1 MNEVLIFKHVPF
13 EGPGTLTEPLK
24 TLGIKYREV
33 NLYEGGA
40 PKNLEGCG
48 GLIIMGGPMNV
59 YEETEYPFL
68 KDEDRLIKEALALKL
83 PMIGVCLGAQ
93 LMAKAAGARV
103 TKGQK
108 KEIGWY
114 KVELTEAGKSDGLF
128 IGLPDEFI
136 VFQWHGDTF
145 DLRTPPPL
153 SPSMRGTGGGVPSKC
168 LASSEL
174 FANQI
179 IKVGKNAYGL
189 QFHLEVTEEMIRDW
203 IDVNDKELSSV
214 KSYIHPE
221 EIIKDTS
228 KHINTIHKY
237 GDAVFSKF
245 FNLTHR

>member
-13 EGPGTLTEPLK
+13 EGPGTLIEPLK

-59 YEETEYPFL
+59 YEEDEFPFL
-68 KDEDRLIKEALALKL
+68 KYEDKLIKEALAKRL

-93 LMAKAAGARV
+93 LMAKAAGAKV
-103 TKGQK
+103 TKGHK

-114 KVELTEAGKSDGLF
+114 PLHLTEEAKTDSAFSSLPAKVE
-128 IGLPDEFI
+128 

-145 DLRTPPPL
+145 DIPKGAVR
-153 SPSMRGTGGGVPSKC
+153 

-174 FANQI
+174 FPNQAFRI
-179 IKVGKNAYGL
+179 GENAYAF
-189 QFHLEVTEEMIRDW
+189 QFHIEVTEA
-203 IDVNDKELSSV
+203 
-214 KSYIHPE
+214 
-221 EIIKDTS
+221 IIKEWIGINGTELEGVRDYIDS
-228 KHINTIHKY
+228 KKVLVESKQKAPELKKLANDIYK
-237 GDAVFSKF
+237 GLFDVFK
-245 FNLTHR
+245 R

>member
-1 MNEVLIFKHVPF
+1 MTEILIFKHVPF

-24 TLGIKYREV
+24 ALGIKCREV

-68 KDEDRLIKEALALKL
+68 KDEDMLIKEALSKKL

-114 KVELTEAGKSDGLF
+114 PLHLTREAAADPAFKVMPEE
-128 IGLPDEFI
+128 IE

-145 DLRTPPPL
+145 EIPKGAVR
-153 SPSMRGTGGGVPSKC
+153 

-174 FANQI
+174 FPNQAFRI
-179 IKVGKNAYGL
+179 GENAYAF
-189 QFHLEVTEEMIRDW
+189 QFHIEVTEA
-203 IDVNDKELSSV
+203 
-214 KSYIHPE
+214 
-221 EIIKDTS
+221 IIKEWIEINGTELEGVRDYIDS
-228 KHINTIHKY
+228 KKVLAESKQKASEIKKLANGIYK
-237 GDAVFSKF
+237 GLFNVFK
-245 FNLTHR
+245 R

>member
-1 MNEVLIFKHVPF
+1 MSEVLIFKHVPF

-24 TLGIKYREV
+24 ALGIKYREV

-68 KDEDRLIKEALALKL
+68 KDEDRLIKEAFAKKL

-93 LMAKAAGARV
+93 LMAKAAGAKV

-114 KVELTEAGKSDGLF
+114 PLHLTEEAKIDPSF
-128 IGLPDEFI
+128 KISPKEI
-136 VFQWHGDTF
+136 EVFQWHGDTF
-145 DLRTPPPL
+145 EIPKGAVR
-153 SPSMRGTGGGVPSKC
+153 

-174 FANQI
+174 FHNQAFRI
-179 IKVGKNAYGL
+179 GENAYAF
-189 QFHLEVTEEMIRDW
+189 QFHIEVTEA
-203 IDVNDKELSSV
+203 
-214 KSYIHPE
+214 
-221 EIIKDTS
+221 IIKEWIEINGTELEGVRDYIDS
-228 KHINTIHKY
+228 KKVLAESKQKASELKKLADKIYK
-237 GDAVFSKF
+237 GLFDVFK
-245 FNLTHR
+245 R

>member
-1 MNEVLIFKHVPF
+1 MTEILIFKHVPF

-24 TLGIKYREV
+24 ALGIKYREV

-68 KDEDRLIKEALALKL
+68 KDEDMLIKEALSKKL

-103 TKGQK
+103 TKGKK

-114 KVELTEAGKSDGLF
+114 PLHLTNEATADPAFKVMPEE
-128 IGLPDEFI
+128 IE

-145 DLRTPPPL
+145 EIPKGAVR
-153 SPSMRGTGGGVPSKC
+153 

-174 FANQI
+174 FPNQAFRI
-179 IKVGKNAYGL
+179 GENAYAF
-189 QFHLEVTEEMIRDW
+189 QFHIEVTEA
-203 IDVNDKELSSV
+203 
-214 KSYIHPE
+214 
-221 EIIKDTS
+221 IIKEWIEINGTELEGVRDYIDS
-228 KHINTIHKY
+228 KKVLAESKQKASELKKLANGIYKGLFN
-237 GDAVFSKF
+237 VFK
-245 FNLTHR
+245 R

>member
-1 MNEVLIFKHVPF
+1 MTEILIFMHVPF

-24 TLGIKYREV
+24 ALGIKYREV

-68 KDEDRLIKEALALKL
+68 KDEDRLIKEALAKKL

-93 LMAKAAGARV
+93 LMAKAAGAKV

-114 KVELTEAGKSDGLF
+114 PLHLTEEAKIDPSF
-128 IGLPDEFI
+128 KILPKEI
-136 VFQWHGDTF
+136 EVFQWHGDTF
-145 DLRTPPPL
+145 EIPKGAVR
-153 SPSMRGTGGGVPSKC
+153 

-174 FANQI
+174 FPNQAFR
-179 IKVGKNAYGL
+179 VGENAYAF
-189 QFHLEVTEEMIRDW
+189 QFHIEVTEA
-203 IDVNDKELSSV
+203 
-214 KSYIHPE
+214 
-221 EIIKDTS
+221 IIKEWIEINGTELEGVRDYIDS
-228 KHINTIHKY
+228 KKVL
-237 GDAVFSKF
+237 AESKQKASELKKLADNIYKGLF
-245 FNLTHR
+245 DIFTR